1 MRRRNREAELQ
12 FLWGSEG
19 YEKKEQPR
27 LQFRGKI
34 DKDAVTGAKVLVHA
48 SETPTDDRRVKLVIS
63 MGIVIVCIV
72 AVIVGAVG
80 AFLIRYA
87 VETVQES
94 CLNPCSTVEYVRPT
108 APFLAAAD
116 LLLSQAQTKTCCAWA
131 GAVGNGLE
139 ADGSVRRRGRSAG
152 VE

>member
-48 SETPTDDRRVKLVIS
+48 SETPTDDRREKKIDAFNASLVLS
-63 MGIVIVCIV
+63 LH
-72 AVIVGAVG
+72 
-80 AFLIRYA
+80 FLIHA
-87 VETVQES
+87 VS
-94 CLNPCSTVEYVRPT
+94 CCCSPNH
-108 APFLAAAD
+108 
-116 LLLSQAQTKTCCAWA
+116 
-131 GAVGNGLE
+131 G
-139 ADGSVRRRGRSAG
+139 
-152 VE
+152 

>member
-48 SETPTDDRRVKLVIS
+48 SGFQQSPYADITP
-63 MGIVIVCIV
+63 
-72 AVIVGAVG
+72 
-80 AFLIRYA
+80 
-87 VETVQES
+87 
-94 CLNPCSTVEYVRPT
+94 
-108 APFLAAAD
+108 
-116 LLLSQAQTKTCCAWA
+116 
-131 GAVGNGLE
+131 
-139 ADGSVRRRGRSAG
+139 AG
-152 VE
+152 VSVNRPPGKFWHSSPGISG

>member
-63 MGIVIVCIV
+63 M
-72 AVIVGAVG
+72 
-80 AFLIRYA
+80 
-87 VETVQES
+87 
-94 CLNPCSTVEYVRPT
+94 VRN
-108 APFLAAAD
+108 FD
-116 LLLSQAQTKTCCAWA
+116 
-131 GAVGNGLE
+131 
-139 ADGSVRRRGRSAG
+139 
-152 VE
+152 